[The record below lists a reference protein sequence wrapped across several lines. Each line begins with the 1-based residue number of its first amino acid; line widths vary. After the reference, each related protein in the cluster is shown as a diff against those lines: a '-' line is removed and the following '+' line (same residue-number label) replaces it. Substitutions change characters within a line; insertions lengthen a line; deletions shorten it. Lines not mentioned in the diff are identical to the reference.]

1 MKLLIN
7 LIQII
12 FLSLLQHSK
21 SLSKIKFTI
30 EKIGNADNSCISDEG
45 RYIFDLHG
53 TFDQEFNT
61 KDKIIVKLEYPDTEI
76 ECTPLSK
83 SYYSED
89 SLKCEIDIC
98 QYPLDENVLLSP
110 EGPKSDKFEFPNWS
124 YFMNEIPGISN
135 RLDSS
140 YPYCYP
146 SYKTTFIAEDIK
158 SEGCDGNKNKFIV
171 SGYWN
176 NIEAVSK
183 NEMQFNM
190 PLNDQNGKKAIC
202 NFRKIEEVVCLFEG
216 FGKIQFD
223 DFYFKSVLSPYKFS
237 SLGKSINVEECLSGG
252 KNIYKISFILLKV
265 VAFVLFLF
273 L

>member
-12 FLSLLQHSK
+12 FLSLLQNSK
-21 SLSKIKFTI
+21 SLSKIKFTVA
-30 EKIGNADNSCISDEG
+30 KIGNADNSCISDEG
-45 RYIFDLHG
+45 RYAFDLLG
-53 TFDQEFNT
+53 SFDQEFNS

-83 SYYSED
+83 SYYPED
-89 SLKCEIDIC
+89 CLKCEIDIC
-98 QYPLDENVLLSP
+98 QYPLKENVLLSP
-110 EGPKSDKFEFPNWS
+110 EEPKSDKFEFPNWIH
-124 YFMNEIPGISN
+124 FMNEVPGISN
-135 RLDSS
+135 RLNSS

-158 SEGCDGNKNKFIV
+158 SEGCDGNKNKFVV
-171 SGYWN
+171 SGYWKD
-176 NIEAVSK
+176 IDAVSK

-190 PLNDQNGKKAIC
+190 PLNDQNGKKAKC

-216 FGKIQFD
+216 YGKIQFD
-223 DFYFKSVLSPYKFS
+223 DFYFKSVLSPYRFR
-237 SLGKSINVEECLSGG
+237 SLDKSINVDKCSGSR
-252 KNIYKISFILLKV
+252 KNIYIMSFILLKV
-265 VAFVLFLF
+265 VVALFLF